1 MLGSA
6 HAVTLQGLF
15 FFFSC
20 YLEEGYSIAVSK
32 PSDAFYNR
40 LLSGQNL
47 PVNRGKAK
55 RLKSDYT
62 ADKMQQKTL
71 STPACM
77 FLRSQ
82 GISVYQSVSICIS
95 TEPFDWIASHLAR
108 LLLRTRRSPV
118 LSLVRIGHIHYDKT
132 QTLCRLTVHSHTKLK
147 HNISLRSLPFFA
159 CTEANRWCV
168 YVCWPLKG
176 LQTSTLSFCGPQMLH
191 SLHSALNLP
200 ASACLTEATL
210 TRVLMGKQT

>member
-6 HAVTLQGLF
+6 HAVTLLGLF

-118 LSLVRIGHIHYDKT
+118 LSLVRIGLIHYDKKE
-132 QTLCRLTVHSHTKLK
+132 TLCRLTVHSHTKLK
-147 HNISLRSLPFFA
+147 HKYFPIVHFHSLRA
-159 CTEANRWCV
+159 QRQIDDVCMCV
-168 YVCWPLKG
+168 DP
-176 LQTSTLSFCGPQMLH
+176 
-191 SLHSALNLP
+191 
-200 ASACLTEATL
+200 
-210 TRVLMGKQT
+210 